1 MSGHTG
7 FGNQV
12 RLHDNIVHL
21 SNGFSVNVCLVSLEL
36 NGPVN
41 INKVMSN
48 QSVYLTTLFLGRL
61 SPLNGYQ
68 YSSTFFLQKL
78 RMLFLNQQ
86 KIENDHRKYFMI
98 NLHDRMLSDSAEIE
112 HVTS

>member
-21 SNGFSVNVCLVSLEL
+21 SNGFSVNGCLVSLEL

-61 SPLNGYQ
+61 SPLNG
-68 YSSTFFLQKL
+68 
-78 RMLFLNQQ
+78 
-86 KIENDHRKYFMI
+86 
-98 NLHDRMLSDSAEIE
+98 
-112 HVTS
+112 